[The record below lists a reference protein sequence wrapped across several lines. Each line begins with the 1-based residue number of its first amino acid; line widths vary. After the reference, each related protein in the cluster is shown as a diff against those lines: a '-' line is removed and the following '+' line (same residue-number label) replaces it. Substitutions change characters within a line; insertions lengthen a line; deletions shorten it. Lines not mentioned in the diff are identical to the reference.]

1 MRCQIFIYF
10 INTISKDSNSSN
22 IREGFFEI
30 ESLDMSKRIKLMD
43 EKEIIIRK
51 CTEKPNDEIFPFEI
65 LNDLLRGNKI
75 IE

>member
-1 MRCQIFIYF
+1 
-10 INTISKDSNSSN
+10 
-22 IREGFFEI
+22 
-30 ESLDMSKRIKLMD
+30 MSKRIKLMD